1 MFTRDDYIVGI
12 AAILIGIGI
21 IVQAQFLEVRT
32 SLDPAGPKALP
43 VGIAV
48 AMIVIGIIHIAG
60 SYYVNRS
67 IEPVGKTDVKSITE
81 RFREFRPVISIVI
94 ISLAYGG
101 LLDIF
106 GYLVMTP
113 LLIGSILWVL
123 EIRNIRKILKISLLM
138 TTILYLVFRYGL
150 QVDLPIGLF
159 EYFS

>member
-1 MFTRDDYIVGI
+1 MFTRNDYIVGI

-43 VGIAV
+43 VMIAV
-48 AMIVIGIIHIAG
+48 AMIVIGIIHLVG
-60 SYYVNRS
+60 SYYVNQRRG
-67 IEPVGKTDVKSITE
+67 EDGKTDLKTFTE
-81 RFREFRPVISIVI
+81 WFREYRPVIAIVI

-101 LLDIF
+101 LLNVF

-123 EIRNIRKILKISLLM
+123 EIRQFRKILKISLIM
-138 TTILYLVFRYGL
+138 TAILYLVFRYGL

>member
-1 MFTRDDYIVGI
+1 MFTRDDYVVGI

-43 VGIAV
+43 VMIAA
-48 AMIVIGIIHIAG
+48 AMIVIGIIHLVG
-60 SYYVNRS
+60 SYYVIRNS
-67 IEPVGKTDVKSITE
+67 DQVGKTDSKSLTE
-81 RFREFRPVISIVI
+81 KFQEYRHVMAIVI

-101 LLDIF
+101 LLNIF

-123 EIRNIRKILKISLLM
+123 EIRNIRKISNQPDHDNNPLSGFQIWTAGRSADRSL
-138 TTILYLVFRYGL
+138 
-150 QVDLPIGLF
+150 
-159 EYFS
+159 